1 MKLKTTYSE
10 YDVSLS
16 WGNYSNGRKALRLID
31 QEDGLP
37 VMTATVNV
45 PEAELAEKEIIIKN
59 YSENEGVLG
68 FLQENGIVGPVKRM
82 LGVGFPVVELL

>member
-45 PEAELAEKEIIIKN
+45 PEAELTEKEIIVKN
-59 YSENEGVLG
+59 YSENEGVLE

>member
-59 YSENEGVLG
+59 YSENEGVLE